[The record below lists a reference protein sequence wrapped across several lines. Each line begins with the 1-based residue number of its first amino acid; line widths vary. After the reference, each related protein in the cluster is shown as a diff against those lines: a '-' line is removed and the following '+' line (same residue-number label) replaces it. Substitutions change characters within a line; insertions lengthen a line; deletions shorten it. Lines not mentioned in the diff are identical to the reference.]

1 MNNKIKT
8 ILVCLLLSCKV
19 IYAQV
24 GLVINNPHKSAA
36 LDMTGMNNKGFLLS
50 NVNLVALDNPAP
62 IVNNAPETGLMVYNS
77 NTALPALNGQPGGE
91 GFYYWD
97 GAKWCRLLI
106 PNNISALD
114 NLGNHKATD
123 ILHMTNNDI
132 QNINKTSTQT
142 ESIAQGTDGLLPKAG
157 YVATSID
164 TQGNVVWRPAPYSVA
179 KDTIAFY
186 KESTGAATFTTTF
199 PAFAPIPNLDNFT
212 YTATGSGTLMLE
224 AIFYGQIEGLPAQ
237 TNAAADCFGRLAV
250 YNNATLVDEMYTN
263 GKLASFATNKF
274 PAKMVLQ
281 LLIPVIKGTT
291 YTIRTSSQLGNK
303 NEAGGFV
310 SPVSIGSITTAGGG
324 VVNSYIMGTLLGLAP
339 LPGQFN

>member
-24 GLVINNPHKSAA
+24 GLVTNNPHKSAA

-77 NTALPALNGQPGGE
+77 NNALPTLNGQPGGA

-97 GAKWCRLLI
+97 GVKWCRMLI
-106 PNNISALD
+106 PANVGAD
-114 NLGNHKATD
+114 NLGNHTATS
-123 ILHMTNNDI
+123 ILQMSNNNI

-142 ESIAQGTDGLLPKAG
+142 ESIAQGADGLLPKAG
-157 YVATSID
+157 YVATSTD
-164 TQGNVVWRPAPYSVA
+164 TAGNIVWKPAPYTVA

-186 KESTGAATFTTTF
+186 KQSTDAATLMNSNS
-199 PAFAPIPNLDNFT
+199 AFFPIPSLDGFT
-212 YTATGSGTLMLE
+212 YTATDSGTLMLE
-224 AIFYGQIEGLPAQ
+224 AVIYVQIEGLAGVA
-237 TNAAADCFGRLAV
+237 NAMAESFNRVAV
-250 YNNATLVDEMYTN
+250 YNGATLVDEMYS
-263 GKLASFATNKF
+263 ASKPVAFGTTKF
-274 PAKMVLQ
+274 PRQMVLQ
-281 LLIPVIKGTT
+281 LLVPVVKGTT
-291 YTIRTSSQLGNK
+291 YTIKTSGGLNNK
-303 NEAGGFV
+303 ADAPGYV
-310 SPVSIGSITTAGGG
+310 APVSMGTVTTLGGG

-339 LPGQFN
+339 LPWGN